1 MYCYH
6 NTRCIVAA
14 IREVL
19 LPQYAMYCYRNTS
32 LILPPYTLY
41 TVGIHPV
48 QRRRTSCSPP
58 AYIPRI
64 AACGTVQGRQTPCIA
79 AAIFNPC
86 IAKGVNLW
94 CIMRGV
100 YVAEQ
105 GAKDSSFRPSLCMV
119 VQSRAKLPPEHFV
132 LKVLW
137 VPVRR
142 IMPQTSQGNWLP
154 GFQ

>member
-1 MYCYH
+1 MLPQYAMYCYR
-6 NTRCIVAA
+6 NTGSIVAT

-19 LPQYAMYCYRNTS
+19 LPQYAMYCCRNTRCIVTAIRDVLLS
-32 LILPPYTLY
+32 QYVPHIAA
-41 TVGIHPV
+41 IHPV
-48 QRRRTSCSPP
+48 HRRRTSCTAP

-64 AACGTVQGRQTPCIA
+64 AACGTVQGRHTPCIA

-105 GAKDSSFRPSLCMV
+105 GAKDSSFRTSFLFI
-119 VQSRAKLPPEHFV
+119 FV
-132 LKVLW
+132 R
-137 VPVRR
+137 VRL
-142 IMPQTSQGNWLP
+142 TSDGEWLEECI
-154 GFQ
+154 Q